1 MKTPGKYTEMIQKH
15 MNVRNTRMSH
25 RLGRYS
31 RSDGGDNGTD
41 QRQGNELH

>member
-25 RLGRYS
+25 QLGRYS

-41 QRQGNELH
+41 QGQGNELQ